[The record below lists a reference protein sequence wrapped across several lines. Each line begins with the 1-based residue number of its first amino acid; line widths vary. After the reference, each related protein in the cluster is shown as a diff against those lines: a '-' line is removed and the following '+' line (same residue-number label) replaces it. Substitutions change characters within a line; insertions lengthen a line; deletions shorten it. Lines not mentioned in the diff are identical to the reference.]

1 MEKSCKD
8 AGGRPANNK
17 IIVAVPINTKV
28 VPGADTTL
36 ENF

>member
-1 MEKSCKD
+1 MEKCSKD

-28 VPGADTTL
+28 LPGADTIL